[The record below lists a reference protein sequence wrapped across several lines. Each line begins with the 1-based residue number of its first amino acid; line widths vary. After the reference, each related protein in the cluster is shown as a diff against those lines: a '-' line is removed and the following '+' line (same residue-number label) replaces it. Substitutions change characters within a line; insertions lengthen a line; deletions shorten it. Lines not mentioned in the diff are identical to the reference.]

1 MFAQERQA
9 EIAELVS
16 ASRRVSGADLSRRFD
31 VAMETV
37 RRDLAALEAAG
48 RLRRVHGGAVSLDRP
63 ASVEAAIAGREAPKS
78 PAKRR
83 IAAAAVR
90 LLEAEGAVTVVLDA
104 GTTVEAVADELANW
118 RSDDSEQP
126 LQVLTHALHVAGR
139 LADHPDIELDMVGG
153 AVRKLTWAAAGARTA
168 GHYSDHRVDLA
179 ILGCSGVSEGFGFST
194 PHAPEAAVKAAI
206 AGAARRVVVVC
217 DAEKHGHETFS
228 RYAHLSEIDV
238 MITDAEPPSGLARAL
253 ERAGVEIVIA

>member
-63 ASVEAAIAGREAPKS
+63 ASVEATIAGREAPKS

-126 LQVLTHALHVAGR
+126 LQVLTHAL
-139 LADHPDIELDMVGG
+139 D
-153 AVRKLTWAAAGARTA
+153 RK
-168 GHYSDHRVDLA
+168 S
-179 ILGCSGVSEGFGFST
+179 
-194 PHAPEAAVKAAI
+194 
-206 AGAARRVVVVC
+206 VV
-217 DAEKHGHETFS
+217 
-228 RYAHLSEIDV
+228 
-238 MITDAEPPSGLARAL
+238 
-253 ERAGVEIVIA
+253 

>member
-31 VAMETV
+31 VTMETV

-63 ASVEAAIAGREAPKS
+63 ASVEAAMAGREAQKS

-90 LLEAEGAVTVVLDA
+90 LLQAEGAVTDFALDF
-104 GTTVEAVADELANW
+104 L
-118 RSDDSEQP
+118 
-126 LQVLTHALHVAGR
+126 
-139 LADHPDIELDMVGG
+139 PD
-153 AVRKLTWAAAGARTA
+153 AF
-168 GHYSDHRVDLA
+168 
-179 ILGCSGVSEGFGFST
+179 SG
-194 PHAPEAAVKAAI
+194 
-206 AGAARRVVVVC
+206 
-217 DAEKHGHETFS
+217 D
-228 RYAHLSEIDV
+228 AHLSV
-238 MITDAEPPSGLARAL
+238 QSHH
-253 ERAGVEIVIA
+253 ERAIVTGIASGATEIQLGIIAQRWLGLPRDSA

>member
-9 EIAELVS
+9 EIAELVAS
-16 ASRRVSGADLSRRFD
+16 ARRVSGADLARRFD
-31 VAMETV
+31 VTMETV
-37 RRDLAALEAAG
+37 RRDLASLEAAG
-48 RLRRVHGGAVSLDRP
+48 RLRRVHGGAVSVERTG
-63 ASVEAAIAGREAPKS
+63 SVEQSLAGRDAVRS

-83 IAAAAVR
+83 IAACAVR
-90 LLEAEGAVTVVLDA
+90 LLESEGAVSLALDA
-104 GTTVEAVADELANW
+104 GTTVEAVADELSAW
-118 RSDDSEQP
+118 RAADPEQS

-168 GHYSDHRVDLA
+168 EHYAGHRVDIAL
-179 ILGCSGVSEGFGFST
+179 LGCSGVSEGFGFST

-217 DAEKHGHETFS
+217 DAEKHGHEMFS
-228 RYAHLSEIDV
+228 RYAHLSEVDV
-238 MITDAEPPSGLARAL
+238 MITDVAPRAGLARAL
-253 ERAGVEIVIA
+253 ERAGVEVIVV